1 MKLAKITF
9 WALIVLGL
17 IIFAS
22 IFTGIIGK
30 IPFLPAIGLFFLL
43 GVLLVI
49 FTLKEKVKG
58 WLKFF
63 LLLTGISSSCFV
75 LFVVFHNF
83 FYALNIIWADI
94 AVLRY
99 LTEWLHVG
107 YFLIGVLVCPVTFL
121 IGLIGSIVLFLKKNS
136 FIS

>member
-1 MKLAKITF
+1 MKLAKINF

-22 IFTGIIGK
+22 VFTGFIGK
-30 IPFLPAIGLFFLL
+30 IQFLPSIGLFFLL
-43 GVLLVI
+43 GFLLVI
-49 FTLKEKVKG
+49 FTLREKVKG

-75 LFVVFHNF
+75 LFVVFHNL

-94 AVLRY
+94 TLLRY
-99 LTEWLHVG
+99 LTEWLHVA
-107 YFLIGVLVCPVTFL
+107 YFLIAVLVCPVTFL
-121 IGLIGSIVLFLKKNS
+121 IGLIGSIILFLKK
-136 FIS
+136 